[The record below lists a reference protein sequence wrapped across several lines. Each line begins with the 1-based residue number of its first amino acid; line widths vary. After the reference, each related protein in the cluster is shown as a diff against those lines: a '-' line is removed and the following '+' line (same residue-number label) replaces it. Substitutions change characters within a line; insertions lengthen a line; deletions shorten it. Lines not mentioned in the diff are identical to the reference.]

1 MFHEEKDSIL
11 YTISIIFR
19 EVHGMKKLLVIGMAF
34 LLLFAFSCA
43 EKKGDT
49 LDTIKEQGYITIAVT
64 AGSPPFSFVD
74 ENTGEETG
82 FDVDYAKEVAA
93 RLGVEPKILMVE
105 WDGILPGLLAGK
117 YDIIIGSMAI
127 TEERQK
133 QANFTRPY
141 YSSGAQ
147 LIVRADD
154 SSINGVDD
162 LKDKSVGVTIGTT
175 YEEKAKE
182 IPGCIV
188 KTYKTEMDQLLD
200 LKNGN
205 IDAVITDRYIGA
217 YTIKESGLPL
227 KLVGDLIYQEDEG
240 IPVRKEDTKL
250 LEAVD
255 KAVEEITTD
264 GTFEELN
271 KKWFGI

>member
-1 MFHEEKDSIL
+1 
-11 YTISIIFR
+11 
-19 EVHGMKKLLVIGMAF
+19 MKKCVVLIMAF

-43 EKKGDT
+43 QKKGDT
-49 LDTIKEQGYITIAVT
+49 LDKIKEQGFITIAVT

-74 ENTGEETG
+74 EKTGKEVG
-82 FDVDYAKEVAA
+82 FDVDYATEVAK
-93 RLGVEPKILMVE
+93 RLDVRPEIIMVE

-127 TEERQK
+127 TDERKK

-154 SSINGVDD
+154 TSINGIND
-162 LKDKSVGVTIGTT
+162 LQGKSVGVTLGTT

-182 IPGCIV
+182 IPGCVV

-227 KLVGDLIYQEDEG
+227 KLVGDLIYKEDEG

-255 KAVEEITTD
+255 KAVEEITND
-264 GTFEELN
+264 GTFEALS

>member
-1 MFHEEKDSIL
+1 
-11 YTISIIFR
+11 
-19 EVHGMKKLLVIGMAF
+19 MKKFLVLILAF
-34 LLLFAFSCA
+34 LLLFAFSCTA
-43 EKKGDT
+43 KKGDT
-49 LDTIKEQGYITIAVT
+49 LDTIKEQGFITIAVT

-74 ENTGEETG
+74 EKTGEEVG
-82 FDVDYAKEVAA
+82 FDVDYASEVAK
-93 RLGVEPKILMVE
+93 RLGVEPKIIMVE
-105 WDGILPGLLAGK
+105 WEGILPGLLAGK

-127 TEERQK
+127 TEERKK

-154 SSINGVDD
+154 TSINSVND

-175 YEEKAKE
+175 YEEKAQE
-182 IPGCIV
+182 IPGCVV

-227 KLVGDLIYQEDEG
+227 KLVGDLIYKEDEG
-240 IPVRKEDTKL
+240 IPVRKEDAKL

-255 KAVEEITTD
+255 KAVDEITND
-264 GTFEELN
+264 GTFKTLSE
-271 KKWFGI
+271 KWFGI

>member
-1 MFHEEKDSIL
+1 MRKIL
-11 YTISIIFR
+11 
-19 EVHGMKKLLVIGMAF
+19 VLVLAF
-34 LLLFAFSCA
+34 VLLFAFSCA

-49 LDTIKEQGYITIAVT
+49 LDKIKEQGFITIAVT

-74 ENTGEETG
+74 EETGKETG
-82 FDVDYAKEVAA
+82 FDVDYATEVAK
-93 RLGVEPKILMVE
+93 RIGVEPKIIMVE

-147 LIVRADD
+147 LVVRADD
-154 SSINGVDD
+154 ASINGTDD
-162 LKDKSVGVTIGTT
+162 LKGKSVGVTIGTT
-175 YEEKAKE
+175 YEEKAQE
-182 IPGCIV
+182 IPGCVV

-227 KLVGDLIYQEDEG
+227 KLAGDLIYKEDEG
-240 IPVRKEDTKL
+240 IPVRKDDTKL

-255 KAVEEITTD
+255 KAVEEITSD
-264 GTFEELN
+264 GTFKSLN
-271 KKWFGI
+271 EKWFGI

>member
-1 MFHEEKDSIL
+1 
-11 YTISIIFR
+11 
-19 EVHGMKKLLVIGMAF
+19 MKKFSVLILAF
-34 LLLFAFSCA
+34 LLLFAFSCTT
-43 EKKGDT
+43 EKGDT
-49 LDTIKEQGYITIAVT
+49 LDKIKEQGFITIAVT

-74 ENTGEETG
+74 EKTGLEIG
-82 FDVDYAKEVAA
+82 FDVDYATEVAK
-93 RLGVEPKILMVE
+93 RLGVEPKIIMVE

-127 TEERQK
+127 TDERK
-133 QANFTRPY
+133 LQANFTRPY

-154 SSINGVDD
+154 TSINGIEN
-162 LKDKSVGVTIGTT
+162 LEGKSVGVTIGTT

-188 KTYKTEMDQLLD
+188 KTYKTEMDELLD

-227 KLVGDLIYQEDEG
+227 KLAGDLIYKEDEG
-240 IPVRKEDTKL
+240 IPIRKEDAKL
-250 LEAVD
+250 LDAVD
-255 KAVEEITTD
+255 KAVEEITND
-264 GTFEELN
+264 GTFKTLSG
-271 KKWFGI
+271 KWFGI

>member
-1 MFHEEKDSIL
+1 
-11 YTISIIFR
+11 
-19 EVHGMKKLLVIGMAF
+19 MKKVLVLVLA
-34 LLLFAFSCA
+34 LLLAFAFSCA
-43 EKKGDT
+43 KEKVDT
-49 LDTIKEQGYITIAVT
+49 LDKIKEQGYITIAVT

-74 ENTGEETG
+74 ETTGTETG
-82 FDVDYAKEVAA
+82 FDVDYANEVAK
-93 RLGVEPKILMVE
+93 RIGVEPKIIMVE

-154 SSINGVDD
+154 TSINGVDD

-182 IPGCIV
+182 IPGCVV

-217 YTIKESGLPL
+217 YTIKDSGLPL
-227 KLVGDLIYQEDEG
+227 KLVGDLIYKEDEG
-240 IPVRKEDTKL
+240 IPVRKEDAKL

-255 KAVEEITTD
+255 KAVDEITND
-264 GTFEELN
+264 GTFKTLRE
-271 KKWFGI
+271 KWFGI